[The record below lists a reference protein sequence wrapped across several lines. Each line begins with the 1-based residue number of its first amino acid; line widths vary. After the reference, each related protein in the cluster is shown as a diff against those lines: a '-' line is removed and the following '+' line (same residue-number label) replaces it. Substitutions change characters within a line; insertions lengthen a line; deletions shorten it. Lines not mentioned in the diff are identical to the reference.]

1 MQPCVFLD
9 RDGVLIEDVDL
20 LTDMR
25 QIRVLPGV
33 AQALDRLRRGDY
45 KLVVVTNQAVVARGS
60 TTLEQVHAI
69 NAEIERRLL
78 LSGAWLDAWY
88 VCPHHPS
95 ATLAE
100 YRVDCEC
107 RKPRPGMIRRAAAE
121 RGIDLPRS
129 YMVGDRLSDIA
140 AGASAGCRTV
150 QVTSGRHDAPPIE
163 TTAQFVQFTRPDHQ
177 CAGLL
182 DATQWILADAIRQAA

>member
-20 LTDMR
+20 LTDSRM
-25 QIRVLPGV
+25 IHVLPGV

-45 KLVVVTNQAVVARGS
+45 RLVVITNQTVVARGLA
-60 TTLEQVHAI
+60 TLEQVDAI

-78 LSGAWLDAWY
+78 NSGAWLDAWY

-95 ATLAE
+95 ATVVAHRL
-100 YRVDCEC
+100 DCEC
-107 RKPRPGMIRRAAAE
+107 RKPRPGMIRRAAVE
-121 RGIDLPRS
+121 HGIDLARS
-129 YMVGDRLSDIA
+129 YLVGDRLSDVA
-140 AGASAGCRTV
+140 AGAAAGCRTV
-150 QVTSGRHDAPPIE
+150 QVASGRHDAPPIE
-163 TTAQFVQFTRPDHQ
+163 TTAPHLQSARPDHF

-182 DATQWILADAIRQAA
+182 DAAQWILADAMRQAA